1 MIRKIW
7 LKKFAAIFLLTAIS
21 FNVVPVNAS
30 SFSNPDSNM
39 VGVIPVETELWN
51 RLFGRRNNSGNADP
65 GLTVQN
71 NNNVFIE
78 NYSRLVD
85 NPLYT
90 LLRLF
95 TDRVGLERNENDVT
109 HVYVFNG
116 NNLAIN
122 FAERINGLMN
132 RIDANLAGLYLD
144 AIRASRDI
152 NEQALRGHTAEMETV
167 NREISQLSEELNNLP
182 ENRPTE
188 GDFNAG
194 RCVDSGLDDH

>member
-7 LKKFAAIFLLTAIS
+7 LKKLTSITLLTAIS
-21 FNVVPVNAS
+21 FNAVSANVYA
-30 SFSNPDSNM
+30 SNPVFNV
-39 VGVIPVETELWN
+39 VGVIPEGTELWN
-51 RLFGRRNNSGNADP
+51 RLFGGRNNNGNTDP
-65 GLTVQN
+65 GFTVQN

-95 TDRVGLERNENDVT
+95 TDRVGLERNENDIT

-188 GDFNAG
+188 DDFNAG

>member
-7 LKKFAAIFLLTAIS
+7 LKKFAAIFLLTAIN
-21 FNVVPVNAS
+21 FNVVSVNAS
-30 SFSNPDSNM
+30 LPNLDSNM
-39 VGVIPVETELWN
+39 VGVIPEGTELWN
-51 RLFGRRNNSGNADP
+51 RLFGRKNNNGNADP

-71 NNNVFIE
+71 NNNVFME